1 MRSLG
6 FPHPISLESFRTPN
20 FPLVEAALRWL
31 ACSLEPEAALAGGGG
46 SLEERVALVTHA
58 VAFFLSRANVK
69 LNGRRIYGAE
79 GWAARELMKVS
90 GLLKVAV
97 AAPAQHGPPDHL
109 PSYDVSSRLGEIKQ
123 ARQLATELTARGA
136 ALHDLLG
143 KEPEH
148 REARDRALSRP
159 LDLSSME
166 SSLRLAL
173 EAVTSRVASTREQLA
188 AAGGGGGALDAKIER
203 RRGEL
208 QRAEQRLRTVHS
220 IKPAYQGELMA
231 VESEI
236 AALWGQY
243 VLRYRCVEA
252 LKHQLSVLENAQAE
266 VMFNIVL
273 SPSSRAGWWRWERD
287 RGAVEALKHQLS
299 VLENA
304 QAEAAEEQQAA
315 IMQLIHK
322 YEAEDVLGKLSDSD
336 EMYSSDETKA
346 PSAAPRPAT
355 RPKTRLR
362 IKTAGV
368 PAAEARRAF
377 GSMAAAARDSL
388 DDIRDEDSLS
398 DDEPSDTLHGG
409 RDDTASRW
417 TRAGR
422 RPPRPATRTIPIDDE
437 DEDILEGMEA
447 GSAGD
452 SLGSS
457 SESELRVGSAAR
469 RPSAA
474 PGRASALSDN
484 EF

>member
-1 MRSLG
+1 MSYRDIRNFSEEMRSLG

-46 SLEERVALVTHA
+46 SMEERVALVTHA

-90 GLLKVAV
+90 GLLKAAV

-166 SSLRLAL
+166 TSLRLAL

-220 IKPAYQGELMA
+220 IKPAYQGELVA

-236 AALWGQY
+236 AELWEQY
-243 VLRYRCVEA
+243 VLRYRC
-252 LKHQLSVLENAQAE
+252 
-266 VMFNIVL
+266 
-273 SPSSRAGWWRWERD
+273 
-287 RGAVEALKHQLS
+287 VEALKHQLS

-409 RDDTASRW
+409 REDTASRW

-422 RPPRPATRTIPIDDE
+422 RPPRPATRTIPIDDD